1 MCCLGQNWLIS
12 ALFGLKNH
20 CIVALLCAFSN
31 QTQHFAIGDYVRI
44 SCFFSKII
52 LEMQDNSDLTFP
64 LNDPNLPEQ
73 TTLIKQSFFKI
84 GSG

>member
-1 MCCLGQNWLIS
+1 
-12 ALFGLKNH
+12 
-20 CIVALLCAFSN
+20 
-31 QTQHFAIGDYVRI
+31 
-44 SCFFSKII
+44 
-52 LEMQDNSDLTFP
+52 MQDNSDLTFP